1 MYSSYWDSICA
12 QLLKSLESLILKRVY
27 PELDNIASMC
37 YFSCLNLLIGSLM
50 VCLTP
55 SRSEERHLEV
65 GIAIVAR

>member
-1 MYSSYWDSICA
+1 M
-12 QLLKSLESLILKRVY
+12 LKRVY